1 MSESLAMASAW
12 TLAGIFLFA
21 AAHKLRNY
29 LAFRGILG
37 QYRLLPEPLV
47 PAAASAVIA
56 AEVAAGLALLVL
68 APVGLISR
76 AAAAFMA
83 ALLLCVYTGAIAVNL
98 VRGRTTI
105 DCGCGGEPTPLS
117 GWLVARN
124 GFLLL
129 LAWTAATAAAA
140 EAPATQATPGLYLLA
155 AAPTVFLWCAY
166 AIANQLLANRP
177 KAWAEPPVWREG

>member
-1 MSESLAMASAW
+1 MSEALAMASAW
-12 TLAGIFLFA
+12 TLAGILLFA
-21 AAHKLRNY
+21 ATHKLRNY

-56 AEVAAGLALLVL
+56 AEAAAGLALL
-68 APVGLISR
+68 APAGLVSR

-98 VRGRTTI
+98 ARGRIAI

-117 GWLVARN
+117 GWLIARN
-124 GFLLL
+124 GFLLV
-129 LAWTAATAAAA
+129 LAWAAGTAA
-140 EAPATQATPGLYLLA
+140 ATQATPGLYLLA

-166 AIANQLLANRP
+166 AIANQLLANRS
-177 KAWAEPPVWREG
+177 KAWPEPPVWQEG

>member
-1 MSESLAMASAW
+1 MAQTLALASAW

-21 AAHKLRNY
+21 AAHKLRNT

-47 PAAASAVIA
+47 PAAATLVIA
-56 AEVAAGLALLVL
+56 LEVVAGIALLAPASLVSRMAASGLAV
-68 APVGLISR
+68 
-76 AAAAFMA
+76 F
-83 ALLLCVYTGAIAVNL
+83 LLCVYTGAIAVNL
-98 VRGRTTI
+98 AKGRTAI
-105 DCGCGGEPTPLS
+105 DCGCGGAPTPLS

-124 GFLLL
+124 VFLLA
-129 LAWTAATAAAA
+129 LAWTAGTISAAH
-140 EAPATQATPGLYLLA
+140 PTPELYLLA

-177 KAWAEPPVWREG
+177 KAWPDPPAWKEG